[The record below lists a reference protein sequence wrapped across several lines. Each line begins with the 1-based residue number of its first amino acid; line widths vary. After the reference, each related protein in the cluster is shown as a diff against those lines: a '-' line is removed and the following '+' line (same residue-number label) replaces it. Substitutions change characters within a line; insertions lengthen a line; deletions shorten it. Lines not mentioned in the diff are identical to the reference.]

1 MFLENPERFETT
13 RVILLVV
20 SFDAYSLVAL
30 LVILENLITLSWW
43 FFACTFQNLPGL
55 PYIRPSSALTKE
67 LFCTQGRDFLCD
79 R

>member
-1 MFLENPERFETT
+1 MRT
-13 RVILLVV
+13 
-20 SFDAYSLVAL
+20 SLFAL

-79 R
+79 RKIDELIERYPLALGCLASLLL